1 MSTGRH
7 LRVSPFFMGAARSAG
22 GWRDSICLQD
32 SLTGCRQR
40 RVDSLDCLVAQG
52 FRGCRICLHGFAEA
66 MLGKEFL
73 VQSARAYARARA

>member
-7 LRVSPFFMGAARSAG
+7 LRVSPFFMGTARSAG
-22 GWRDSICLQD
+22 RWRVSICLQD
-32 SLTGCRQR
+32 TPSGCRQR

-52 FRGCRICLHGFAEA
+52 FRGCRICLHGFAESVF
-66 MLGKEFL
+66 GKEFP